1 MIYRVDS
8 IGEKLSITFKG
19 RLTFADYN
27 SFRQV
32 VELIGTVENQICT
45 FDIQELDYIDSAG
58 LGMLLLSRE
67 KAQENNASIMLQN
80 PSGQVKKMLEIGK
93 FENLFE
99 INYTSE

>member
-1 MIYRVDS
+1 MIYKVDS

-19 RLTFADYN
+19 RLTFAEYN

-32 VELIGTVENQICT
+32 AELVGTVENQVCT
-45 FDIQELDYIDSAG
+45 FDIKELEYIDSAG

-67 KAQENNASIMLQN
+67 KAQETNSSIILQN

-93 FENLFE
+93 FENLFV
-99 INYTSE
+99 INHIA

>member
-1 MIYRVDS
+1 MIYRVNS
-8 IGEKLSITFKG
+8 VGENLSVTFKG

-32 VELIGTVENQICT
+32 IELIGTVENQLCT
-45 FDIQELDYIDSAG
+45 FDIKELDYIDSAG

-67 KAQENNASIMLQN
+67 KAQENNGSIALEN

-93 FENLFE
+93 FENLFTM
-99 INYTSE
+99 NYISE